1 MGVPEIDAF
10 QEVSQMNQVKM
21 SPNAE
26 KVYRYMKDHGYVGEE
41 KGQSADVIAHPHL
54 KMAKNN
60 VMNALQELVGK
71 NIVKRKAREKSA
83 SYFIIPGKDT

>member
-1 MGVPEIDAF
+1 MDDIR
-10 QEVSQMNQVKM
+10 M

-26 KVYRYMKDHGYVGEE
+26 KVYRHMKDHGFVGEE

-71 NIVKRKAREKSA
+71 NVVKRKAREKA
-83 SYFIIPGKDT
+83 SCYYLIPGK